1 MKEVYPGI
9 FSIREG
15 GGLSGVIKPPENVYV
30 LAGSDGLI
38 FDAGYGT
45 NKAVKAL
52 IKEIGMIKKNYQE
65 QDKEFNLTRVIPS
78 HSHPDH
84 FSGLKKLREKLHLKI
99 ILTTEMAETI
109 KNEENF
115 SKSFEES
122 SEDYFMIKKKKRE
135 NSDGLG
141 IKIRRKMYRWFYRHG
156 YGVSY
161 IDDPEEIIN
170 DTSEIVIN
178 GDDKWKV
185 FPSPG
190 HAIDHI
196 SLYSEKKGILL
207 AGDNILQHVT
217 TWLGPPTCSVED
229 YVKSIETIQNLPN
242 LNLILPAHGI
252 PIENPSER
260 IAEILKHRKDRADQV
275 MNLIT
280 ENSITGI
287 TPTKIIK
294 ALYPNERRFI
304 HGLARG
310 WVCLTI
316 KMLEEKNLIRREKNK
331 KEYKFLLM

>member
-15 GGLSGVIKPPENVYV
+15 GGLARVIKPPENVYIV
-30 LAGSDGLI
+30 AGSDGLI

-45 NKAVKAL
+45 RKAVRTL
-52 IKEIGMIKKNYQE
+52 IKEIGKIKKIYEEKGN
-65 QDKEFNLTRVIPS
+65 KFNLTRVIPS

-84 FSGLKKLREKLHLKI
+84 FSGLKLLRKKLNLKI
-99 ILTTEMAETI
+99 ILTKEMAVTI

-122 SEDYFMIKKKKRE
+122 SEDYFKIKKRKKK
-135 NSDGLG
+135 NSNRLG
-141 IKIRRKMYRWFYRHG
+141 IKIQRKIYRWFYRYG

-161 IDDPEEIIN
+161 IDDPEEIIDEN
-170 DTSEIVIN
+170 SEIVIN
-178 GDDKWKV
+178 NDEKWKI

-196 SLYSEKKGILL
+196 SLYNEKKGVLFS
-207 AGDNILQHVT
+207 GDNILEHVT

-229 YVKSIETIQNLPN
+229 YVESIKTIQKLPN

-260 IAEILKHRKDRADQV
+260 IAKILNHRKERADQV
-275 MNLIT
+275 MKLIT
-280 ENSITGI
+280 ENQNSGI
-287 TPTKIIK
+287 TPTEIIDK
-294 ALYPNERRFI
+294 LYPNERRFI

-310 WVCLTI
+310 WVCLTL
-316 KMLEEKNLIRREKNK
+316 KMFEEKGLIKKAPGK
-331 KEYKFLLM
+331 KEYKFLPI